1 MPSQSHKK
9 VRRATVRHKRGRSAP
24 MPTRETRSK
33 RKTGARM
40 TNKNLKE
47 LQAYFPIPNSAVKFN
62 NGSKNSKEIKGIEE
76 NLNNRPEERNRGKS
90 KSKSKK

>member
-9 VRRATVRHKRGRSAP
+9 LRRATLRHRRGRSAP
-24 MPTRETRSK
+24 LPTRETRSK

-40 TNKNLKE
+40 TSKNLKE
-47 LQAYFPIPNSAVKFN
+47 LQAYFPIPNS

-76 NLNNRPEERNRGKS
+76 NLKNRPEERNRGRS